1 MTTPG
6 GLTVTCVAAV
16 ARNGVIGDGP
26 DIPWKVPGEQA
37 EFKRRTLGTTLL
49 MGRATYASIGRPL
62 PGRTTVVLT
71 RDASWSPGHDGV
83 HVARDLD
90 AAVAIADELGRPV
103 SVAGGAQVYAAALA
117 APGLVDAQ
125 VLTEIPL
132 EVEGDVRY
140 PAVDAAGWPVV
151 DRDEREGFTVVV
163 RWREARLEALA
174 ALLGGP
180 VVDPVV
186 LHGGTHATTLAVRQG
201 ERDLVARW
209 FPPGDPAV
217 ERERAVLAVAP
228 PLAPVFVVDGA
239 TPWGPVLV
247 TTRLPGGPPP
257 AGAAPEDLAPAM
269 AETLAAVHAHDAAG
283 LRASTVTA
291 TPPSGRTVLVHGD
304 FWSGN
309 LLWDGPE
316 DAPEGGPRVVGVV
329 DWTGACRGPAEL
341 DVAWA
346 RQDLV
351 LLGSVEAARIFLE
364 TYEQASGS
372 RLGDVAA
379 WDRWAAERAAPH
391 VAGWAANYAGIGRPD
406 LVGGVLVERL
416 ERFAAALG

>member
-6 GLTVTCVAAV
+6 GLTVSCVAAV
-16 ARNGVIGDGP
+16 ARDGVIGDGP

-49 MGRATYASIGRPL
+49 MGRTTYESIGRPL

-90 AAVAIADELGRPV
+90 AAVAVADGLGAPV
-103 SVAGGAQVYAAALA
+103 SVVGGAQVYAAALA
-117 APGLVDAQ
+117 VPGLVDAQ

-132 EVEGDVRY
+132 EVRGDVRY
-140 PAVDAAGWPVV
+140 PAVNEPAWTVV
-151 DRDEREGFTVVV
+151 ERDEHEGFTVVV
-163 RWREARLEALA
+163 RWSAGRLAALA
-174 ALLGGP
+174 ELLGGP
-180 VVDPVV
+180 VTGPE
-186 LHGGTHATTLAVRQG
+186 LLRGGTHATTLAVRQG

-209 FPPGDPAV
+209 FPSGDRAV
-217 ERERAVLAVAP
+217 ERERAVLETAP
-228 PLAPVFVVDGA
+228 PLAPAYVTDGV

-247 TTRLPGGPPP
+247 TTRLMGGTPPP
-257 AGAAPEDLAPAM
+257 DAAPEELAPPM
-269 AETLAAVHAHDAAG
+269 AEALAAVHARDGAG
-283 LRASTVTA
+283 LRDATA
-291 TPPSGRTVLVHGD
+291 GSTPPSARSVLVHGD

-309 LLWDGPE
+309 VLWDGRR
-316 DAPEGGPRVVGVV
+316 AVGVV
-329 DWTGACRGPAEL
+329 DWTGACRGPAEP

-351 LLGSVEAARIFLE
+351 LLGSVEAARMFLDV
-364 TYEQASGS
+364 YERASGL

-379 WDRWAAERAAPH
+379 WDRWAADRATPQ
-391 VAGWAANYAGIGRPD
+391 VAGWAANYAGIGRPEIT
-406 LVGGVLVERL
+406 GGVLVERL
-416 ERFAAALG
+416 ERFAAGLG